1 MVPRRHA
8 GLGQRRLDQG
18 HTMKDLVL
26 SVLRNALGTPGIS
39 QPEVTAVRSPI
50 FHTLPNKIVIFF
62 SVMVGIFCTSARAD
76 STAIAALVEALRQ
89 AAPQTNDPT
98 LYTDWKMQAGAIAS
112 WTRRCVG
119 VTVPPAELAENPVM
133 ARQTV
138 TCVMGPV
145 LAEQTRLAGGD
156 EGLGVRRAA
165 AWWMTGDPA
174 RYQAADIAAYLG
186 RVLSHYWTL
195 RNAP

>member
-1 MVPRRHA
+1 
-8 GLGQRRLDQG
+8 
-18 HTMKDLVL
+18 
-26 SVLRNALGTPGIS
+26 
-39 QPEVTAVRSPI
+39 VRSPI
-50 FHTLPNKIVIFF
+50 TQTLLKRFVILSSIVAG
-62 SVMVGIFCTSARAD
+62 VFCASATAD
-76 STAIAALVEALRQ
+76 TAAVTALVEALRQ
-89 AAPQTNDPT
+89 AAPPSDDPT

-119 VTVPPAELAENPVM
+119 VAVPPAELAENPVM
-133 ARQTV
+133 ARETV

-145 LAEQTRLAGGD
+145 LAEQTRLTGGD

-174 RYQAADIAAYLG
+174 GYQAAGIASYLD

-195 RNAP
+195 RTAP